1 MMKLSTLRICNF
13 QSFGPEETV
22 IRLEDDITY
31 VLGPNGA
38 GKTAVLQALSRL
50 FSPIQSQRTVQVSD
64 FHRPM
69 DKMSLGEQEW
79 LDQEPELWIEAEFA
93 ATMLNGQFDPSVPE
107 FFKQMSFQEGGSDGL
122 PKMRVRLTANLAK
135 DGIVEEKIEYVQVKE
150 DGELRFATMPR
161 TDRNKIAVYY
171 LPARRNPNEQITYT
185 ASSLMGRALRAA
197 DWQVQRQEVSEK
209 FTEITSSVAK
219 NPVVTSISEN
229 IEKNWK
235 QLHKGNFLTD
245 PAITFG
251 NGELDSILRQLSV
264 SFNPSHTG
272 AALPLENLSDG
283 QKSLLYFSI
292 ILTWVSLAHK
302 VMSEGI
308 DGIDPDRLNPPVHT
322 IIAVEEPENS
332 LAPHYLGRIAKQ
344 LREASKAGQVQS
356 VVATHTPTLLKRV
369 DPTAIRFLRLNEE
382 RQTYVK
388 CITLPK
394 EDTKAAQ
401 YVSEAVKAYPE
412 LYFSRLVIL
421 GEGASEMLVLPR
433 ILAASGVAE
442 DDVSVSVVPLGG
454 RHVNHF
460 WRLLNELR
468 IPHLTLLD
476 LDYGRH
482 EGGYGRMKYAIDK
495 LYDIE
500 KYNKEEY
507 VRSITYCKTYK
518 DDLVSVEDIEVL
530 EKRGIFFSE
539 PLDLDMMMIEA
550 YPSAYG
556 IKEDEIIKFPK
567 TDNLDEEV
575 IKQVLGENLI
585 KQVLG
590 KSVENTKSIP
600 WQICQLFDAYRTR
613 FKDSSK
619 PSTHLNALARIDDE
633 KLLEDLPIPLQHL
646 VATIERMLE
655 DLPE

>member
-1 MMKLSTLRICNF
+1 MKLSTLRICNF

-50 FSPIQSQRTVQVSD
+50 FSPIQLQRTVQVSD

-150 DGELRFATMPR
+150 DGELRFAAMPR

-235 QLHKGNFLTD
+235 QLHKGNFFTD

-356 VVATHTPTLLKRV
+356 VIATHTPTLLKRV
-369 DPTAIRFLRLNEE
+369 EPTAIRFLRLNDN
-382 RQTYVK
+382 RQTNVK
-388 CITLPK
+388 YITLPAK
-394 EDTKAAQ
+394 SDEAAK
-401 YVSEAVKAYPE
+401 YVNEAVKAYPE
-412 LYFSRLVIL
+412 LYFSRLVVL

-433 ILAASGVAE
+433 IFAASGIAE
-442 DDVSVSVVPLGG
+442 DDMSVSVVPLGG

-460 WRLLNELR
+460 WRLLNELE
-468 IPHLTLLD
+468 IPYVTLLD
-476 LDYGRH
+476 FDYGRKD
-482 EGGYGRMKYAIDK
+482 GGHGRVRYLVDQFYAIGKCGSSWHEDALKHCNDK
-495 LYDIE
+495 M
-500 KYNKEEY
+500 EELL
-507 VRSITYCKTYK
+507 STK
-518 DDLVSVEDIEVL
+518 SVKFFEEQGV
-530 EKRGIFFSE
+530 FFSY
-539 PLDLDMMMIEA
+539 PIDLDMMMIRA
-550 YPSAYG
+550 YPSSYEVKDSEWIEPDDIA
-556 IKEDEIIKFPK
+556 IKR
-567 TDNLDEEV
+567 
-575 IKQVLGENLI
+575 
-585 KQVLG
+585 VLG
-590 KSVENTKSIP
+590 KTAKDTKELP
-600 WQICQLFDAYRTR
+600 ADICQLFDAYSKR
-613 FKDSSK
+613 FKSKSK
-619 PSTHLNALARIDDE
+619 PATHLNALACMNDGDLKNSLPHPLKNLVDAVKR
-633 KLLEDLPIPLQHL
+633 KLEG
-646 VATIERMLE
+646 
-655 DLPE
+655 LPE

>member
-292 ILTWVSLAHK
+292 ILTWVSLANK

-344 LREASKAGQVQS
+344 LREASKAGHVQS
-356 VVATHTPTLLKRV
+356 VIATHTPTLLKRV
-369 DPTAIRFLRLNEE
+369 EPTAIRFLRLNDNRE
-382 RQTYVK
+382 TNVK
-388 CITLPK
+388 YITLPAK
-394 EDTKAAQ
+394 SDEAAK
-401 YVSEAVKAYPE
+401 YVNEAVKAYPE
-412 LYFSRLVIL
+412 LYFSRLVVL

-433 ILAASGVAE
+433 ILAASGIVE

-460 WRLLNELR
+460 WRLLNALE
-468 IPHLTLLD
+468 IPHVTLLD

-482 EGGYGRMKYAIDK
+482 QGGCGRVENIAKQLYNIGKCDRDWYETILKFCDEAINK
-495 LYDIE
+495 FPLPECIE
-500 KYNKEEY
+500 F
-507 VRSITYCKTYK
+507 
-518 DDLVSVEDIEVL
+518 LED
-530 EKRGIFFSE
+530 RDIFFSR
-539 PLDLDMMMIEA
+539 PLDLDMMMIQT
-550 YPSAYG
+550 YPSSYEVKDSERIEPDDIA
-556 IKEDEIIKFPK
+556 IKR
-567 TDNLDEEV
+567 
-575 IKQVLGENLI
+575 
-585 KQVLG
+585 VLG
-590 KSVENTKSIP
+590 KTAKDTKELP
-600 WQICQLFDAYRTR
+600 ADICRLFDAYSTR
-613 FKDSSK
+613 FKSNSK
-619 PSTHLNALARIDDE
+619 PATHLNALACMNDGDLKDSLPHPLKNLVDAVKR
-633 KLLEDLPIPLQHL
+633 KLKG
-646 VATIERMLE
+646 
-655 DLPE
+655 LPE

>member
-31 VLGPNGA
+31 VLGLNGA

-235 QLHKGNFLTD
+235 QLHKGNFFTD

-344 LREASKAGQVQS
+344 LREASKAGHVQS
-356 VVATHTPTLLKRV
+356 VIATHTPTLLKRV
-369 DPTAIRFLRLNEE
+369 EPTAIRFLRLNDN
-382 RQTYVK
+382 RQTNVK
-388 CITLPK
+388 YITLPAK
-394 EDTKAAQ
+394 SDEAAK
-401 YVSEAVKAYPE
+401 YVNEAVKAYPE
-412 LYFSRLVIL
+412 LYFSRLVVL

-433 ILAASGVAE
+433 ILAASGIAE
-442 DDVSVSVVPLGG
+442 DDMSVSVVPLGG

-460 WRLLNELR
+460 WRLLNELE
-468 IPHLTLLD
+468 IPYVTLLD
-476 LDYGRH
+476 FDYGRKD
-482 EGGYGRMKYAIDK
+482 GGYGRVRYLVDQLYAIGKFDSSWHEDALKRCNDK
-495 LYDIE
+495 M
-500 KYNKEEY
+500 EELL
-507 VRSITYCKTYK
+507 STK
-518 DDLVSVEDIEVL
+518 SVKFFEEQGV
-530 EKRGIFFSE
+530 FFSY
-539 PLDLDMMMIEA
+539 PIDLDMMMIRA
-550 YPSAYG
+550 YPSSYEVKDSEWIEPDDIA
-556 IKEDEIIKFPK
+556 IKR
-567 TDNLDEEV
+567 
-575 IKQVLGENLI
+575 
-585 KQVLG
+585 VLG
-590 KSVENTKSIP
+590 KTAKDTKELP
-600 WQICQLFDAYRTR
+600 ADICQLFDAYSKR
-613 FKDSSK
+613 FKSKSK
-619 PSTHLNALARIDDE
+619 PATHLNALACMNDGDLKNSLPHPLKNLVDAVKR
-633 KLLEDLPIPLQHL
+633 KLEG
-646 VATIERMLE
+646 
-655 DLPE
+655 LPE

>member
-50 FSPIQSQRTVQVSD
+50 FSPIQSQRIVQVSD

-69 DKMSLGEQEW
+69 DKMDLREQEW
-79 LDQEPELWIEAEFA
+79 LDTEPELWIEAEFTA
-93 ATMLNGQFDPSVPE
+93 ARLDDGSFDPSVPV
-107 FFKQMSFQEGGSDGL
+107 FFQQMCLLKAGDDL
-122 PKMRVRLTANLAK
+122 PKVRVRLTAKLAS
-135 DGIVEEKIEYVQVKE
+135 DGVVEDRIEYVHAKE
-150 DGELRFATMPR
+150 DGDPSFTNMPR

-185 ASSLMGRALRAA
+185 ASSLIGRALRAA
-197 DWQVQRQEVSEK
+197 DWQVQRKEVSEK
-209 FTEITSSVAK
+209 FTEITSLVTK

-344 LREASKAGQVQS
+344 LQEASKAGHVQS

-369 DPTAIRFLRLNEE
+369 EPTAIRFLRLNDNRE
-382 RQTYVK
+382 TNVK
-388 CITLPK
+388 YITLPAK
-394 EDTKAAQ
+394 SDEAAK
-401 YVSEAVKAYPE
+401 YVNEAVKAYPE
-412 LYFSRLVIL
+412 LYFSRLVVL

-433 ILAASGVAE
+433 ILAASGIVE

-460 WRLLNELR
+460 WRLLNALE
-468 IPHLTLLD
+468 IPHVTLLD

-482 EGGYGRMKYAIDK
+482 QGGCGRVKNIAKQLYNIGKCDRDWYETILKFCDEAINK
-495 LYDIE
+495 FPLPECIE
-500 KYNKEEY
+500 F
-507 VRSITYCKTYK
+507 
-518 DDLVSVEDIEVL
+518 LED
-530 EKRGIFFSE
+530 RDIFFSR
-539 PLDLDMMMIEA
+539 PLDLDMMMIRT
-550 YPSAYG
+550 YPSSYEVKDSERIEPDDIA
-556 IKEDEIIKFPK
+556 IKR
-567 TDNLDEEV
+567 
-575 IKQVLGENLI
+575 
-585 KQVLG
+585 VLG
-590 KSVENTKSIP
+590 KTAKDTKELP
-600 WQICQLFDAYRTR
+600 ADICQLFDAYSTR
-613 FKDSSK
+613 FKSNSK
-619 PSTHLNALARIDDE
+619 PATHLNALACMNDGDLKDSLPHPLKNLVDAVKR
-633 KLLEDLPIPLQHL
+633 KLKG
-646 VATIERMLE
+646 
-655 DLPE
+655 LPE

>member
-38 GKTAVLQALSRL
+38 GKTAILQALSRL
-50 FSPIQSQRTVQVSD
+50 FSPIQLQRTVQVSD

-79 LDQEPELWIEAEFA
+79 LDQEPELWIESEFA

-150 DGELRFATMPR
+150 DGELRFAAMPR

-219 NPVVTSISEN
+219 NPVVTSISDN

-308 DGIDPDRLNPPVHT
+308 DGIDPDRLNPAVHT

-356 VVATHTPTLLKRV
+356 VIATHTPTLLKRV
-369 DPTAIRFLRLNEE
+369 EPTAIRFLRLNDN
-382 RQTYVK
+382 RQTNVK
-388 CITLPK
+388 YITLPAESDEEAK
-394 EDTKAAQ
+394 
-401 YVSEAVKAYPE
+401 YVNEAVKAYPE
-412 LYFSRLVIL
+412 LYFSRLVVL

-433 ILAASGVAE
+433 ILAASGIAE
-442 DDVSVSVVPLGG
+442 DDVSVPVVPLGG

-460 WRLLNELR
+460 WRLLNTLE
-468 IPHLTLLD
+468 IPHVTLLD
-476 LDYGRH
+476 LDYGRYQ
-482 EGGYGRMKYAIDK
+482 GGYGRVKYAVEQ
-495 LYDIE
+495 LYFLE
-500 KYNKEEY
+500 KYDEEEY
-507 VRSITYCKTYK
+507 AKNMEFCKENIGK
-518 DDLVSVEDIEVL
+518 LVSDIHIDWL
-530 EKRGIFFSE
+530 EKKSVFFSR
-539 PLDLDMMMIEA
+539 PLDLDMMMIQT
-550 YPSAYG
+550 YPDVYEIDENE
-556 IKEDEIIKFPK
+556 IKEPNKQ
-567 TDNLDEEV
+567 V
-575 IKQVLGENLI
+575 IKRVLGDSAED
-585 KQVLG
+585 
-590 KSVENTKSIP
+590 TKLLP
-600 WQICQLFDAYRTR
+600 EDVCQLFNAYRTR
-613 FKDSSK
+613 FKSNSK
-619 PSTHLNALARIDDE
+619 PATHLNALACMNDGDLKNSLPHPLKNLVDAVKR
-633 KLLEDLPIPLQHL
+633 KLEG
-646 VATIERMLE
+646 
-655 DLPE
+655 LPE